1 MGGGEK
7 NGISES
13 LANDRKRARK
23 AGDAEATCRSSSSS
37 ANALNVQNEMRHGPP
52 EDHCYSLQ
60 LPSTQAKGAD
70 EDAKRKATDYDD
82 ILSDRGEAQ
91 GKFRG
96 QKKQKWVEAHF
107 N

>member
-1 MGGGEK
+1 MGNGEK
-7 NGISES
+7 NDFSER

-23 AGDAEATCRSSSSS
+23 AGDAEAACRSSSSS
-37 ANALNVQNEMRHGPP
+37 TKALNLQIEARHGPP

-60 LPSTQAKGAD
+60 LPSTQAEGAG
-70 EDAKRKATDYDD
+70 EDAKRKAPDYDD

-96 QKKQKWVEAHF
+96 QKKQR
-107 N
+107 

>member
-1 MGGGEK
+1 MIGDGEK
-7 NGISES
+7 NDFSER

-23 AGDAEATCRSSSSS
+23 AGDAEAACRSSSSS
-37 ANALNVQNEMRHGPP
+37 TNGLNVQIEMRHGPP

-60 LPSTQAKGAD
+60 LPSVQANKGAG
-70 EDAKRKATDYDD
+70 EDAKRKATDYDN

-96 QKKQKWVEAHF
+96 QKKQR
-107 N
+107 

>member
-1 MGGGEK
+1 MGDGEK
-7 NGISES
+7 NDFSER

-23 AGDAEATCRSSSSS
+23 AGDDEATCGSSNSST
-37 ANALNVQNEMRHGPP
+37 NTLNVQIEMRHGPP

-60 LPSTQAKGAD
+60 VPSTQTQGAG

-82 ILSDRGEAQ
+82 ILSDRGEAL

-96 QKKQKWVEAHF
+96 QKKQR
-107 N
+107 

>member
-1 MGGGEK
+1 MSDGEK
-7 NGISES
+7 NNISER

-23 AGDAEATCRSSSSS
+23 AGDAEATCRSNSSST
-37 ANALNVQNEMRHGPP
+37 NALSVQTEMRHGPP

-60 LPSTQAKGAD
+60 LPSTQAKGAG

-82 ILSDRGEAQ
+82 IALDRGEAQ

-96 QKKQKWVEAHF
+96 QKKQR
-107 N
+107 